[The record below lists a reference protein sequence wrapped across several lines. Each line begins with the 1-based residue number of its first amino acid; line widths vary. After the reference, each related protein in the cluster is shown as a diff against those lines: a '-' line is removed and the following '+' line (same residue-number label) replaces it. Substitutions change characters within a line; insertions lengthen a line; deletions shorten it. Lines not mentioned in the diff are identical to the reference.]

1 MKELCIDF
9 NKRSKIAITGVS
21 GSGKTIMLEKLALQL
36 FDRKQPFVFFTQE
49 GSYSWYPPRPNSFI
63 SGIMPKSSF
72 DFCEK
77 IVNHSSPQSLFVEV
91 NTANSKES
99 IDVAIKQVKEALKNG
114 AYLLIDESQYMMFSN
129 SELNDL
135 IMETIENP
143 SIGLAITF
151 QCQNKNELEI
161 LSKMDIV
168 LSAKY
173 HQIKDCA

>member
-9 NKRSKIAITGVS
+9 NRRSKVAITGVS
-21 GSGKTIMLEKLALQL
+21 GSGKTIMLEKVALQL

-49 GSYSWYPPRPNSFI
+49 GSYSWNNKPNSPFA
-63 SGIMPKSSF
+63 SRVPKSSF

-91 NTANSKES
+91 NANNSKET
-99 IDVAIKQVKEALKNG
+99 ICAVIKQIKEALKDG
-114 AYLLIDESQYMMFSN
+114 AYLLIDESQYMMFTN
-129 SELNDL
+129 GELKAL
-135 IMETIENP
+135 IEEAIENP

-151 QCQNKNELEI
+151 QCQNKNELEV

>member
-91 NTANSKES
+91 NANNSKET
-99 IDVAIKQVKEALKNG
+99 ICAVIKQIKEALKDG
-114 AYLLIDESQYMMFSN
+114 AYLLIDESQYMMFTN
-129 SELNDL
+129 SELKAL
-135 IMETIENP
+135 IEEAIENP

-173 HQIKDCA
+173 HQIKDYA